1 MAMLVGMRMP
11 VIVPVDVIGDVP
23 VRSDVIVAMTYPG
36 TADVMVMPL
45 LQRTDGIVVPDDA
58 RAVFAKLAVHRRSA
72 GFAFVDAIEKG
83 LDDLRM
89 VAQIAGLDERDLRE
103 AGGGGIGLG
112 VDAFDQD
119 AGEQEIRETR
129 RYGGSRAAPRGR
141 APPRPADARPR

>member
-1 MAMLVGMRMP
+1 MPVGMRMP
-11 VIVPVDVIGDVP
+11 VIVPVDMIG
-23 VRSDVIVAMTYPG
+23 DVIVAMTYPG

-89 VAQIAGLDERDLRE
+89 VAQIAGLGEGDLR
-103 AGGGGIGLG
+103 
-112 VDAFDQD
+112 
-119 AGEQEIRETR
+119 
-129 RYGGSRAAPRGR
+129 
-141 APPRPADARPR
+141 